1 MPGFGEAHDVY
12 VVFGH
17 VVVDFVT
24 FSLGVDALYVEGT
37 DAVRGFVFDS
47 LFNGRFG
54 FLSLRRGLF
63 LLSTMCP
70 AGFAS
75 AGGAVRFSSCY
86 AFVGSESSGCVAC
99 PRVVFGR
106 MLAPSRRVGS
116 LVSAGYTYPRLTRHA
131 VHWAHGGHQC

>member
-1 MPGFGEAHDVY
+1 MSGFGEAHDVY

-47 LFNGRFG
+47 LFSGRFG

-75 AGGAVRFSSCY
+75 AGGAVRFRRAMLSWDRNPRAVLRARGLCL
-86 AFVGSESSGCVAC
+86 GGCW
-99 PRVVFGR
+99 RQ
-106 MLAPSRRVGS
+106 
-116 LVSAGYTYPRLTRHA
+116 AGEWARWSPLDKLTRS
-131 VHWAHGGHQC
+131 